1 MSTASTTPNL
11 ENIGLDQ
18 LSHQMLNIAMARR
31 VFLLLTRAHFSDPSH
46 YGHLAGPL
54 NQCRW
59 SADSAVCTLPVEYD
73 FDYDPAKTDRRP
85 AVFVGC
91 GDVTMSRKVI
101 DNSSKVTADGKGE
114 EFANVGSYP
123 VIIRHIG
130 KTPDESL
137 LLADLSFQFFLGIR
151 KLMKEKA
158 QLRLFEVAGVNT
170 TRPFERTGEKT
181 DKTFIADVKLLVECN
196 MSWLIVRESHV
207 IKRFGFAELITKFE
221 TPAVSTGV

>member
-1 MSTASTTPNL
+1 MTAKTLPDPEL
-11 ENIGLDQ
+11 MGLDQ

-31 VFLLLTRAHFSDPSH
+31 VFLLLTRAHFSDPAH
-46 YGHLAGPL
+46 YGHLAEPL
-54 NQCRW
+54 KNCRW
-59 SADSAVCTLPVEYD
+59 NADPALCTLPVDYD
-73 FDYDPAKTDRRP
+73 FDFDPKKTDRRP

-101 DNSSKVTADGKGE
+101 DNSSRVTADGKGE
-114 EFANVGSYP
+114 EFATVGSYP

-158 QLRLFEVAGVNT
+158 QLRLFEVAGIGT
-170 TRPFERTGEKT
+170 TRPLERTGEKT
-181 DKTFIADVKLLVECN
+181 DSTFIADVRLLVECN
-196 MSWLIVRESHV
+196 MAWLIIRESHV
-207 IKRFGFAELITKFE
+207 IKRVSFVDLVQQFE
-221 TPAVSTGV
+221 PPEVSTGV